1 MGRSLTTAHT
11 VYMLDFGLAR
21 QYVLNKSSNVNGAN
35 LEVRPPRAAAG
46 YLNNDFPNDNLNNLF
61 FFSFRFRGTVRYVAM
76 FFCFVVLLLFICNL

>member
-1 MGRSLTTAHT
+1 MGRSLTTSHT

-46 YLNNDFPNDNLNNLF
+46 YLNNHFLNDNLNNL

-76 FFCFVVLLLFICNL
+76 LFCFVVFVCIFQ